1 VTPFGAINDPHGRV
15 TVVLDSD
22 LMAHELVNAHPLVNT
37 QTTTLAS
44 QDLIKF
50 LEATGHLPRITAV
63 AAKCRPSPID
73 NVIAFPPPVTHL
85 IG

>member
-1 VTPFGAINDPHGRV
+1 MTPFGAINDPGGRV
-15 TVVLDSD
+15 TVVLDSE

-44 QDLIKF
+44 PDLVKF

-63 AAKCRPSPID
+63 AGETPAEPD
-73 NVIAFPPPVTHL
+73 
-85 IG
+85 